1 MKKISRLFNV
11 YPLNKCSIDAYQNYL
26 QTHKSKQAALQTTFS
41 LCDILSQS
49 GFSLA
54 TAPLLAHLSSLAYEW
69 EQQAEELNS
78 CELFLVQELHAQH
91 IQYFS
96 FKNAEAYGFV
106 FQGVAFLVF
115 CGTNDLSK
123 DWVDNLMAVRQD
135 YVSDGNQIS
144 DVHLGFMLHFERLR
158 PQLLD
163 WVDQVQNDADH
174 FVCTGHSLG
183 GSLAILMAQMLGQNE
198 KEVLNVTTFG
208 SPAVGGA
215 EFVEQYL
222 WSNRTWRVV
231 DKGDPI
237 PRSTPEYVGFKHVGT
252 GISSRTRFDMPSGD
266 AITVTKDI
274 SDISIFPKAQN
285 AAADNANG
293 IAEKL
298 AHIKQRAMH
307 AYRERPRHCKNVY
320 RQSMQRMLEENC
332 QHLEN
337 SLLRRH
343 YQALGLDQVLIRDS
357 LS

>member
-41 LCDILSQS
+41 LCDILSQP

-183 GSLAILMAQMLGQNE
+183 GSLAKMKKKFSMLQPLVHLRWAVPSLSNSICGQIE
-198 KEVLNVTTFG
+198 PGE
-208 SPAVGGA
+208 
-215 EFVEQYL
+215 
-222 WSNRTWRVV
+222 WSTKV
-231 DKGDPI
+231 
-237 PRSTPEYVGFKHVGT
+237 
-252 GISSRTRFDMPSGD
+252 TRFQDRHLNTSGLNMWELG
-266 AITVTKDI
+266 
-274 SDISIFPKAQN
+274 F
-285 AAADNANG
+285 
-293 IAEKL
+293 L
-298 AHIKQRAMH
+298 RAHVSTCLQEM
-307 AYRERPRHCKNVY
+307 
-320 RQSMQRMLEENC
+320 QSP
-332 QHLEN
+332 
-337 SLLRRH
+337 
-343 YQALGLDQVLIRDS
+343 
-357 LS
+357 